1 MTLTQTPLLALVAT
15 VLLFLGCQASPSGPL
30 QQPSATPP
38 AAAASIP
45 LATPAPSISTL
56 APTAAPTSSNLS
68 ATTPSPTAPS
78 PATAMTFP
86 SLLEVPV
93 TDGAIRAEIM
103 PSSSHFADTQR
114 IDEIDPDGYST
125 IPPTSGRHWPTWSNC
140 GFFNHPLPDELLV
153 HNLEHGNIIVSYN
166 LADDTEVEA
175 LRSAVAAIPLA
186 AEFAIVRRYT
196 AIPEGMVAV
205 TAWGVLDRMI
215 GVDRARIAGF
225 FEDYPGNTGPE
236 FANGLPCTT
245 GIDLL
250 QSSGS

>member
-1 MTLTQTPLLALVAT
+1 M
-15 VLLFLGCQASPSGPL
+15 
-30 QQPSATPP
+30 
-38 AAAASIP
+38 
-45 LATPAPSISTL
+45 
-56 APTAAPTSSNLS
+56 
-68 ATTPSPTAPS
+68 
-78 PATAMTFP
+78 
-86 SLLEVPV
+86 
-93 TDGAIRAEIM
+93 
-103 PSSSHFADTQR
+103 
-114 IDEIDPDGYST
+114 
-125 IPPTSGRHWPTWSNC
+125 
-140 GFFNHPLPDELLV
+140 PDELLV

-175 LRSAVAAIPLA
+175 LRSAVAAILLA
-186 AEFAIVRRYT
+186 AEFAVVRRYP

-215 GVDRARIAGF
+215 GVDPTRIAGF